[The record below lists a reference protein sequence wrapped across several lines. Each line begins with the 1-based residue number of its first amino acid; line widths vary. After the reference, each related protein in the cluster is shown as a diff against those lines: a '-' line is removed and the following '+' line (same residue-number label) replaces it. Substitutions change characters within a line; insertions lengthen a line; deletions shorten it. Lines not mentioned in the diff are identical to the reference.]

1 MNIARSVLPAFLLL
15 LLLTGRVT
23 AQSPSGQAAYWLE
36 KMSHAVHEL
45 NYDGHFVY
53 IHNNNIESLRTVHS
67 FEDGQESERLF
78 SQNGEARELL
88 RDDVSLTRIMPR
100 SKNISTNPRMPDR
113 SSFSAFFRL
122 DPEQISRHYDVRF
135 QGGDRV
141 ADRMVNVIAFTP
153 VDNLRYGYRLFLDD
167 EFAFPLQWE
176 MFDHDQELVS
186 RIMFTN
192 ISMSRPAN
200 PSRSVAAGDLPEAAE
215 SSQPVMHGKQ
225 RIRSTSTL
233 NNGWNF
239 GDLPEGYT
247 VRHLSTRNHPQNNQE
262 INQYLFSDGLS
273 SFSVFI
279 ELSDKA
285 RLTGKAHL
293 GALNAYGVYVDGYQ
307 LTAVG
312 EVPLEALVFIANTK
326 PHAAGQAQ

>member
-1 MNIARSVLPAFLLL
+1 MTIARTVLPACLILSLFA
-15 LLLTGRVT
+15 GRVV
-23 AQSPSGQAAYWLE
+23 AESPSGQAAYWLE
-36 KMSHAVHEL
+36 KMSQAVHEL

-88 RDDVSLTRIMPR
+88 RDDVSMTRIMPR

-113 SSFSAFFRL
+113 TSFSAFFRL

-135 QGGDRV
+135 QGSDRV

-176 MFDHDQELVS
+176 MFDHEQELVS

-192 ISMSRPAN
+192 ITLSRPAN
-200 PSRSVAAGDLPEAAE
+200 PSRSVAAKPGDAAGAE
-215 SSQPVMHGKQ
+215 LPVMQGKQ
-225 RIRSTSTL
+225 RIRSTNKL
-233 NNGWNF
+233 DNGWNF
-239 GDLPEGYT
+239 GDVPEGYT

-279 ELSDKA
+279 EVSDKA
-285 RLTGKAHL
+285 RLTGKARL

-312 EVPLEALVFIANTK
+312 EVPLEALVFISNTK
-326 PHAAGQAQ
+326 FKTAGNAQ